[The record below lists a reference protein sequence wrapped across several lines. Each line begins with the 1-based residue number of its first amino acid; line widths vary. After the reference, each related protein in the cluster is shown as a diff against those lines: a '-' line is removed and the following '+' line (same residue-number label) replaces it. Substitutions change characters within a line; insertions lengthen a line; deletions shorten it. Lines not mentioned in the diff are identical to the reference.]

1 MHKLSVQQKIENY
14 NELISLKEIKI
25 QKLKE
30 EVDALQAKLKKLK
43 VYQSKENRDSTE
55 ELDIIENNF

>member
-43 VYQSKENRDSTE
+43 IYQSKENQDPTE